1 MAGVD
6 TGRPLEP
13 GSIIGPTFD
22 ARTVISSNKG
32 MLEHCILSD
41 VTFIVGENKTSIR
54 VGDS

>member
-41 VTFIVGENKTSIR
+41 VAFIVGENKTSIR